1 MMETSIK
8 VSDFS
13 RSLSLLKVNHMI
25 LYINYTSI
33 KKTSSGEKKKI
44 MIPGEG

>member
-25 LYINYTSI
+25 LHQLYLNL
-33 KKTSSGEKKKI
+33 KKKKVQKKK
-44 MIPGEG
+44 

>member
-33 KKTSSGEKKKI
+33 KKTKVQKKKQT
-44 MIPGEG
+44 MW